1 LSKHRV
7 FVYGTLKRG
16 IHNHRLLEK
25 SQFIGEAFTVEKF
38 RMYNVGF
45 PIIHESDHPDAK
57 SVFGEVY
64 DVDDETLAR
73 LDSLEAEGKMYD
85 RKAVTVYLT
94 SGPPG
99 YTGGVFDGGVHCY
112 IGNPEYWKDSR
123 AVEYVHCNVHDE
135 LEWHP

>member
-1 LSKHRV
+1 MPKHRV

-45 PIIHESDHPDAK
+45 PVLRPADDGK

-64 DVDDETLAR
+64 DVDDDTLANLDR
-73 LDSLEAEGKMYD
+73 LEGEGHMYD
-85 RKAVTVYLT
+85 RKTVTVYLT

-112 IGNPEYWKDSR
+112 IGNPEYWQRTYNQAAPYD
-123 AVEYVHCNVHDE
+123 NVNQHDE